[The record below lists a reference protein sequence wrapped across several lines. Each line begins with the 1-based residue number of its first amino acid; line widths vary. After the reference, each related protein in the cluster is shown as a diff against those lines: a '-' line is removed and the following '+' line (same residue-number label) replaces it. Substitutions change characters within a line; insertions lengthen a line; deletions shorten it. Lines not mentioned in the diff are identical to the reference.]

1 MAKLAITATVRS
13 EGMTLKRFSSH
24 TEQLRITAPVFQLNE
39 KLPEEKAYGMIVKWP
54 YVHDHINSWTA
65 IFIDC

>member
-24 TEQLRITAPVFQLNE
+24 TEQLRITAPVFQLKE
-39 KLPEEKAYGMIVKWP
+39 KLPEEKAYGMIVK
-54 YVHDHINSWTA
+54 
-65 IFIDC
+65 